1 MNLGSLDHKITIR
14 QPVIT
19 INAGNEQVITYSDFA
34 TVWGKRVSKA
44 GAESQQGFER
54 TAIIDTI
61 FTIRYLSG
69 LTDRMIIVDDDG
81 LQYNIT
87 FINEIERRKYFQITC
102 FRRDN
107 QNV

>member
-19 INAGNEQVITYSDFA
+19 TNSGNEQVITYSDFA
-34 TVWGKRVSKA
+34 VVWAKKVNKSGS
-44 GAESQQGFER
+44 ESQQSFEH
-54 TAIIDTI
+54 TAIVETI
-61 FTIRYLSG
+61 FTIRYLAG
-69 LTDRMIIVDDDG
+69 LTDKMIIVDDDS

-87 FINEIERRKYFQITC
+87 FINEIERRKYFQVSC

-107 QNV
+107 SNV